1 MTPSQSQQPPGGGR
15 RATRQGF
22 LGGAVDLGGQGQDDQ
37 DGMNPSQGF
46 SCRGQAG
53 KDSLVTTKKTP
64 GGDFLVVRL
73 DSGDETRATKW
84 TLFILG
90 GDFLVGAMAWMTKR
104 PEKKMVVRLDSG
116 AETRATER
124 PGEDLVV
131 RLDSWDETRATK
143 WTLFILGGDFL
154 VGAMAWMTKRPEK
167 KMVVRLDS
175 GAETRATI
183 SCWEVAG
190 MPPSEAMA
198 LMTWRTG
205 FPLRIGN
212 MSHGRQLPGGGR
224 GATRRVHLGGV
235 DGLGGQGQRGSQML
249 PAGRGL

>member
-64 GGDFLVVRL
+64 VGDFLVVRL
-73 DSGDETRATKW
+73 DSRAETRATK
-84 TLFILG
+84 
-90 GDFLVGAMAWMTKR
+90 
-104 PEKKMVVRLDSG
+104 
-116 AETRATER
+116 R

-143 WTLFILGGDFL
+143 WTLFILGGGL
-154 VGAMAWMTKRPEK
+154 LGGGHG
-167 KMVVRLDS
+167 LDDQ
-175 GAETRATI
+175 ETR
-183 SCWEVAG
+183 EEDG
-190 MPPSEAMA
+190 GDGLGGHGFDDQEDGLPS
-198 LMTWRTG
+198 
-205 FPLRIGN
+205 
-212 MSHGRQLPGGGR
+212 HDRQQLGGGR
-224 GATRRVHLGGV
+224 GATQRVHLGGV
-235 DGLGGQGQRGSQML
+235 DGLGG
-249 PAGRGL
+249 

>member
-1 MTPSQSQQPPGGGR
+1 MIWFRSESRISLDDDQQAMTPSQSQQPPGGGR

-90 GDFLVGAMAWMTKR
+90 GGLLGGGHG
-104 PEKKMVVRLDSG
+104 LDDQ
-116 AETRATER
+116 ETRE
-124 PGEDLVV
+124 EDGGTVG
-131 RLDSWDETRATK
+131 
-143 WTLFILGGDFL
+143 LGGRDL
-154 VGAMAWMTKRPEK
+154 G
-167 KMVVRLDS
+167 
-175 GAETRATI
+175 
-183 SCWEVAG
+183 
-190 MPPSEAMA
+190 
-198 LMTWRTG
+198 
-205 FPLRIGN
+205 
-212 MSHGRQLPGGGR
+212 HHQLLGGGR
-224 GATRRVHLGGV
+224 NAT
-235 DGLGGQGQRGSQML
+235 
-249 PAGRGL
+249 

>member
-1 MTPSQSQQPPGGGR
+1 MVVRLDSRAET
-15 RATRQGF
+15 RATKR
-22 LGGAVDLGGQGQDDQ
+22 
-37 DGMNPSQGF
+37 
-46 SCRGQAG
+46 
-53 KDSLVTTKKTP
+53 P
-64 GGDFLVVRL
+64 GEDLVVRL

-116 AETRATER
+116 AET
-124 PGEDLVV
+124 
-131 RLDSWDETRATK
+131 W
-143 WTLFILGGDFL
+143 
-154 VGAMAWMTKRPEK
+154 
-167 KMVVRLDS
+167 
-175 GAETRATI
+175 ATI

-190 MPPSEAMA
+190 MPPSEDPLVTTKRTCLMGDNCRGVCMASEAMA

-224 GATRRVHLGGV
+224 GTPGWCGWP
-235 DGLGGQGQRGSQML
+235 RGPWL
-249 PAGRGL
+249 

>member
-1 MTPSQSQQPPGGGR
+1 
-15 RATRQGF
+15 
-22 LGGAVDLGGQGQDDQ
+22 
-37 DGMNPSQGF
+37 MNPSQGF

-73 DSGDETRATKW
+73 DSRAETRATK
-84 TLFILG
+84 
-90 GDFLVGAMAWMTKR
+90 
-104 PEKKMVVRLDSG
+104 
-116 AETRATER
+116 R

-143 WTLFILGGDFL
+143 WTLFILRGDFL
-154 VGAMAWMTKRPEK
+154 VGAMAWTTKRPEK

-190 MPPSEAMA
+190 MPPSEDPLVTTKRAH
-198 LMTWRTG
+198 LGGVDGLGGHG
-205 FPLRIGN
+205 FDDQEDGLP
-212 MSHGRQLPGGGR
+212 SHDRQQLGGGR

-249 PAGRGL
+249 PAGRGLGGLDPGVGCGVKQGAASILDVGQNRYQGLGIASNLGRSQSPAGG